1 MPSPTTG
8 VPLQIEAGNTSAF
21 LLCYSDYPVGTY
33 TLAFVLSMGTAAPI
47 STTATT
53 SGTSFLVTLTAT
65 ATAAIAS
72 GVYQY
77 AAYATAGSARY
88 TAETGRI
95 TLLPNLAA
103 TQTPSDAQAMVTL
116 LTAVMKL
123 FAATDKK
130 MVNFNGQ
137 QFERQDM
144 KQYQEQ
150 FVFWKA
156 QLLSEQAALAAQRG
170 EGTGGRIV
178 AKFLPSSDTT
188 PVYNPVA

>member
-8 VPLQIEAGNTSAF
+8 VPLQIECGGTSAF
-21 LLCYSDYPVGTY
+21 LLSYPDYAPGTY
-33 TLAFVLSMGTAAPI
+33 TLTFVLSLGTAAPV

-65 ATAAIAS
+65 ATAAIAA

-77 AAYATAGSARY
+77 AAYVTAGSTRY

-103 TQTPSDAQAMVTL
+103 TQMPSDAQAMVTL

-123 FAATDKK
+123 FAATDKFI
-130 MVNFNGQ
+130 VDFNGQ
-137 QFERQDM
+137 KFQRANMAD
-144 KQYQEQ
+144 YQKQ

-156 QLLSEQAALAAQRG
+156 ALLSEQSALAAQRG

-178 AKFLPSSDTT
+178 AKFVPVSDVT
-188 PVYNPVA
+188 PLQNLTA

>member
-8 VPLQIEAGNTSAF
+8 VPLQIECGGTSAF
-21 LLCYSDYPVGTY
+21 LLSYPDYPPGTY
-33 TLAFVLSMGTAAPI
+33 TLTFVLLLGTAAPV

-65 ATAAIAS
+65 ATAAFAA

-77 AAYATAGSARY
+77 AAYVKAGSARY
-88 TAETGRI
+88 TAATGRI

-137 QFERQDM
+137 QFERQEM

-156 QLLSEQAALAAQRG
+156 QLLSEQAAFAAQRG

-178 AKFLPSSDTT
+178 AKFVPVSDVT
-188 PVYNPVA
+188 PLQNLTA